1 MFTIKCRW
9 VRQKGGDRRISRT
22 DASHFLSSPAPPTTS
37 TSYYPISPGS
47 CYLNLLLPHL
57 ATGESPGSYYV
68 PPTSS
73 SPTPPIFTTS
83 PSHPSSMIFRESF
96 ERSCWVWKR
105 WVEDCMRVGAL
116 GSSRTSQEIFTRPA
130 THSHSLRLGSFD
142 YFHFQDI
149 FTRPATHTLTQS

>member
-1 MFTIKCRW
+1 MFSIKCRW

-73 SPTPPIFTTS
+73 SPTSPIFTTS
-83 PSHPSSMIFRESF
+83 PSPPSSKTFRDIFRKFLLSLKKVGGGLHESGCTWEQQNQPRDF
-96 ERSCWVWKR
+96 H
-105 WVEDCMRVGAL
+105 A
-116 GSSRTSQEIFTRPA
+116 TSYI
-130 THSHSLRLGSFD
+130 
-142 YFHFQDI
+142 
-149 FTRPATHTLTQS
+149 LTQSRRD